1 MKSGGEIYPLVTFSF
16 QKVQEHTAL
25 FLHQEKNDV
34 LIPNFHLT
42 FPKLKRCSWLSE
54 KVKRKMFNTKSNQS
68 RISVTDT
75 SDNGFVAQRLN
86 FVLAEFLFNWHW
98 DIQRSPF
105 LCSDDF
111 INLTFN
117 LHFVDLIL
125 CAIHQLQRS
134 KRKWNFFFKTISIR
148 KKKME
153 GREEH
158 MGTIIMILHE
168 WVNWFWKVVN
178 GISKGGEIS

>member
-16 QKVQEHTAL
+16 HKVQEHTAL
-25 FLHQEKNDV
+25 FLHQEKSDV

-54 KVKRKMFNTKSNQS
+54 KVKRKMFNTKWNQTQV
-68 RISVTDT
+68 SVIDT
-75 SDNGFVAQRLN
+75 SDSGFVAQCLN
-86 FVLAEFLFNWHW
+86 FVLAEFHFNWPW
-98 DIQRSPF
+98 DIPRSPF

-134 KRKWNFFFKTISIR
+134 RRKWNFFLQDYKY
-148 KKKME
+148 KKKE
-153 GREEH
+153 DGR
-158 MGTIIMILHE
+158 
-168 WVNWFWKVVN
+168 
-178 GISKGGEIS
+178 KGRTHGNNYNDSAWMS